1 MKHCIW
7 ILILSIVMTAVDIS
21 AAKPRKRTVTGL
33 KKEQSENKRAIKQTA
48 QQLEANAKNTER
60 TLNALNSL
68 NAEIQ
73 IQERNIRQL
82 EQQIDTADKQ
92 IAIVSDSIERLD
104 QNLKTLRE
112 TYSQA
117 VRRTATGERA
127 ASSKLSFIFSSGSF
141 KQAYRRTRYMKEFA
155 EWRARKSEQI
165 VKTQEELSA
174 KKERLDKIRASRA
187 KKLASLNSSRA
198 ELRQRQAE
206 TADIVEELKHQGA
219 SLKRVLKER
228 EEKAKALDMEL
239 ERLIAEEQR
248 RQEEE
253 LRRQE
258 EERQRIEAERKQRE
272 AEEKLRAL
280 EEQKKQ
286 EAQNESQ
293 KADEKKDKANKK
305 KNKTKKDKKQK
316 DTPAVKPQTKATSPS
331 TETKPAEKPKATTTH
346 ATAESTKKLTG
357 TFESNK
363 GRLLFPVTGSY
374 KIVRPFGRHKHPD
387 LPYVVTDNSGI
398 DIETSAG
405 SEARAIFDG
414 KVSAIF
420 HQPGYNNIVM
430 IRHGKY
436 LTIYAN
442 LTDISVKNGEEI
454 HQGQSIGRIYA
465 DPEDGNRSIL
475 HFEIR
480 KEKEKLNPSLWVK

>member
-1 MKHCIW
+1 MKRSIW
-7 ILILSIVMTAVDIS
+7 ILLLIIIIGATDMS
-21 AAKPRKRTVTGL
+21 AAKPRKRTVTGI
-33 KKEQSENKRAIKQTA
+33 KKEQRDNKRAIKQTA

-73 IQERNIRQL
+73 IQERNIHSL
-82 EQQIDTADKQ
+82 EQQIDSADRQ
-92 IAIVSDSIERLD
+92 IAIISDSITRLD
-104 QNLKTLRE
+104 NNLKELKD
-112 TYSQA
+112 TYAKA
-117 VRRTATGERA
+117 VRQTETGQRA
-127 ASSKLSFIFSSGSF
+127 MSSKLAFIFSANSF
-141 KQAYRRTRYMKEFA
+141 KQAYRRSRYLKEFSA
-155 EWRARKSEQI
+155 WRARKSTQI
-165 VKTQEELSA
+165 SQMQTELND
-174 KKERLDKIRASRA
+174 KKARLDNVRASRA
-187 KKLASLNSSRA
+187 GKLASLNSSRA
-198 ELRQRQAE
+198 ELKQRQSE
-206 TADIVEELKHQGA
+206 TAEMVAELKQKGS

-228 EEKAKALDMEL
+228 EAKAKALDREL

-258 EERQRIEAERKQRE
+258 EERRRREAEQKRQE
-272 AEEKLRAL
+272 EEKLRAA
-280 EEQKKQ
+280 EEQKKKDSD
-286 EAQNESQ
+286 E
-293 KADEKKDKANKK
+293 KATSGKNKKTNKKDKNAKPPKEN
-305 KNKTKKDKKQK
+305 
-316 DTPAVKPQTKATSPS
+316 KPQEEQKPS
-331 TETKPAEKPKATTTH
+331 TEVKPTEKPTPKATTTPS

-363 GRLLFPVTGSY
+363 GRLLFPVTGKY

-398 DIETSAG
+398 DIETEPG
-405 SEARAIFDG
+405 SEARAIFEG

-420 HQPGYNNIVM
+420 HQPGYNTIVM

-442 LTDISVKNGEEI
+442 LTDIMVKNGEEL
-454 HQGQSIGRIYA
+454 HQGQPIGKIYA
-465 DPEDGNRSIL
+465 DPDDGNRSIL

-480 KEKEKLNPSLWVK
+480 QEKEKLNPSLWVK

>member
-1 MKHCIW
+1 MKRSIW
-7 ILILSIVMTAVDIS
+7 ILLLIIIVGATDLS
-21 AAKPRKRTVTGL
+21 AAKPRKRTVTGI
-33 KKEQSENKRAIKQTA
+33 KKEQRDNKRAIKQTA

-73 IQERNIRQL
+73 ILERNISTL
-82 EQQIDTADKQ
+82 EQQIDSADRQ
-92 IAIVSDSIERLD
+92 IAIVSDSITRLD
-104 QNLKTLRE
+104 NNLKELRD
-112 TYSQA
+112 TYAKA
-117 VRRTATGERA
+117 VRQTETGQRA
-127 ASSKLSFIFSSGSF
+127 VSSKLAFIFSANSF
-141 KQAYRRTRYMKEFA
+141 KQAYRRSRYLKEFSA
-155 EWRARKSEQI
+155 WRARKSDQI
-165 VKTQEELSA
+165 SKMQTELND
-174 KKERLDKIRASRA
+174 KKARLDKVRASRA
-187 KKLASLNSSRA
+187 DKLASLNSSRA
-198 ELRQRQAE
+198 ELKQRQSE
-206 TADIVEELKHQGA
+206 TSEMVAELKQKGS

-228 EEKAKALDMEL
+228 EAKAKALDREL

-253 LRRQE
+253 MRRQE
-258 EERQRIEAERKQRE
+258 EERRRIEAEQKRQE
-272 AEEKLRAL
+272 EEKQQAA
-280 EEQKKQ
+280 EEQKKKD
-286 EAQNESQ
+286 S
-293 KADEKKDKANKK
+293 EKKAASE
-305 KNKTKKDKKQK
+305 KNKKKDKKDKNAKPAKPTKEEKPKQEQK
-316 DTPAVKPQTKATSPS
+316 PS
-331 TETKPAEKPKATTTH
+331 TEVKPAEKPTPKATTTPH

-363 GRLLFPVTGSY
+363 GKLLFPVTGKY

-398 DIETSAG
+398 DIEAEPG
-405 SEARAIFDG
+405 SEARAIFEG

-420 HQPGYNNIVM
+420 HQPGYNTIVM

-442 LTDISVKNGEEI
+442 LTDIKVKNGEEL
-454 HQGQSIGRIYA
+454 HQGQPIGRIYA

-480 KEKEKLNPSLWVK
+480 REKEKLNPSLWVK